1 MHNTDYYFRA
11 FASLKRGIS
20 AKYKER
26 PATKGRAPHKP
37 ILLLSVLDLAAE
49 GELPTNLIELTP
61 ALGELFNIY
70 WSLVMSPDDHTTIAM
85 PFFHLSSEGFWH
97 LLPRPGQ
104 RSFIGQTRLSPSVGQ
119 LQQEILGARLDD
131 ELYALV
137 VNPQTRDALRRVLIE
152 AHFAPAV
159 HERLFAQSVLNVE
172 AAHYGDE
179 LLERARKVVKDEL
192 TGYDVPAA
200 PVRDQGFRRAIV
212 RAYDHRCA
220 FCGVRIV
227 TADGHS
233 AIEAAHIIPWS
244 ESRDDRIGNGMAL
257 CRLCHWT
264 FDEGLATVATGYDIR
279 LSPQLTAFDNVAG
292 HLATV
297 AGRPLIRPA
306 EQPLWPA
313 PDNLRWHQKNRSRA
327 R

>member
-1 MHNTDYYFRA
+1 MNVLDHYLRA
-11 FASLKRGIS
+11 FASLNRGVG
-20 AKYKER
+20 AKYTER

-37 ILLLSVLDLAAE
+37 LLLLAILDLAAE
-49 GELPTNLIELTP
+49 GSLTTNLVTLTP
-61 ALGELFNIY
+61 ELGELFEIY

-104 RSFIGQTRLSPSVGQ
+104 TSFIGQARYSPGLGQ
-119 LQQEILGARLDD
+119 LQNEVLGARLDD
-131 ELYALV
+131 ELYGLV
-137 VNPQTRDALRRVLIE
+137 ANPQTREALRRTLIE
-152 AHFAPAV
+152 AHFAPQV
-159 HERLFAQSVLNVE
+159 HERLLQQGVMNVE
-172 AAHYGDE
+172 AAMYGDE
-179 LLERARKVVKDEL
+179 LIRRARHVVNEQIVD
-192 TGYDVPAA
+192 YDAPSA

-233 AIEAAHIIPWS
+233 AIDAAHIIPWS

-264 FDEGLATVATGYDIR
+264 FDEGLATVTPKYDIR
-279 LSPQLTAFDNVAG
+279 LSPQLTAFGNVAG

-297 AGRPLIRPA
+297 AARPLIRPA
-306 EQPLWPA
+306 EQELWPD
-313 PDNLRWHQKNRSRA
+313 PDNLRWHTHNRFRA